1 MFKLLLSQFI
11 KQNGRNPNNL
21 EMILLKQK
29 AANQAVDQRKVVSM
43 FDRSAVNPNKPI
55 LGGKNI
61 PETEDD
67 IKRRLMD
74 QNKKGIASMKKKLED
89 PEERA
94 MGGRIGYKSG
104 TDFLED
110 ELNKLRTQKGV
121 EEDPLTST
129 SINSFSSIPDLN
141 NPDVLNQIA
150 IDTGMPMQKEG
161 LYGFRKDVATPETTS
176 IIKDIQNYK
185 RNPDP
190 DMRFTAPE
198 ISDFM
203 GVDGIFKGLNPEQVQ
218 SIYDKV
224 EKDSDEYDFS
234 DIEGQTAFL
243 DPFTVVGGLIKIG
256 KGAKASV
263 LAKEFLK
270 NKAKQKVGKTIF
282 DKVQK
287 KITPPKY
294 PQGPSNIKT
303 GGGGGRD
310 IGGNRNV
317 GGGNTARNSKGQ
329 TASQATKAGTGTS
342 QGYSQHFATGGRIG
356 YKIGA
361 GKKGV
366 QALLDLVRDKFGK
379 KAVTT
384 GDKAPIPPKTLER
397 DMFKAAD
404 KRLSDKREMTEDE
417 IYDFAEEIGGEL
429 DAYDF
434 DGTVGSAKRILK
446 EHKEYMDDMYRQY
459 RMGKLDPEPG
469 DKSEARKIFL
479 QNKLDEMEATGDKK
493 LMTVDE
499 IEELSNFDLQSEMDV
514 AKSLAPK
521 MTERLELKQK
531 YPGITDDLLDKILI
545 DDNVQR
551 KAEVLATI
559 DEAFKMMEKGKSS
572 DEILDTMKN
581 VTRTKQADGGIM
593 RANFV
598 GGGMGR
604 RGFLKMLGGVGAGI
618 GALKTGILGFGGKG
632 ATKEVAKEVVKQSA
646 GTPPPY
652 FFKLAEKIKKMGD
665 DVTATTDRTISKS
678 LKSKDGKSEFIL
690 EEDVATGDTIIKKVN
705 KEGDDMINDIEI
717 MEFRKGEVVEGPGGK
732 PVKTPD
738 EYDEVTESISRIYK
752 DNFNDP
758 DYSEG
763 IRVKE
768 VMEEVMDAPSIKKAS
783 GGIARMLGE

>member
-1 MFKLLLSQFI
+1 MIRFGMGLMEIVEQLTRGFMKATGKQPGNLEKLKIQQEAVQRFKDMNKVMDMQGRPIDPSKPIMGGSQQGEALKSGIMKATGARPRQVLSEDEIRQKLL
-11 KQNGRNPNNL
+11 KNNEEGL
-21 EMILLKQK
+21 
-29 AANQAVDQRKVVSM
+29 
-43 FDRSAVNPNKPI
+43 
-55 LGGKNI
+55 
-61 PETEDD
+61 
-67 IKRRLMD
+67 
-74 QNKKGIASMKKKLED
+74 ASMKSKIDD

-94 MGGRIGYKSG
+94 MGGRIGY
-104 TDFLED
+104 
-110 ELNKLRTQKGV
+110 
-121 EEDPLTST
+121 
-129 SINSFSSIPDLN
+129 
-141 NPDVLNQIA
+141 
-150 IDTGMPMQKEG
+150 
-161 LYGFRKDVATPETTS
+161 
-176 IIKDIQNYK
+176 
-185 RNPDP
+185 
-190 DMRFTAPE
+190 
-198 ISDFM
+198 
-203 GVDGIFKGLNPEQVQ
+203 
-218 SIYDKV
+218 
-224 EKDSDEYDFS
+224 
-234 DIEGQTAFL
+234 
-243 DPFTVVGGLIKIG
+243 
-256 KGAKASV
+256 SV
-263 LAKEFLK
+263 
-270 NKAKQKVGKTIF
+270 
-282 DKVQK
+282 
-287 KITPPKY
+287 
-294 PQGPSNIKT
+294 
-303 GGGGGRD
+303 
-310 IGGNRNV
+310 
-317 GGGNTARNSKGQ
+317 
-329 TASQATKAGTGTS
+329 
-342 QGYSQHFATGGRIG
+342 
-356 YKIGA
+356 GA

-379 KAVTT
+379 KSITT
-384 GDKAPIPPKTLER
+384 ADKAPIPPKTLER

-652 FFKLAEKIKKMGD
+652 FFKLAEKIKKFGSD
-665 DVTATTDRTISKS
+665 STPTNERTISKS
-678 LKSKDGKSEFIL
+678 LKSKDGTADYIL
-690 EEDVATGDTIIKKVN
+690 EEDMATGDIQIKKVN
-705 KEGDDMINDIEI
+705 MERDDMINDIEI